1 MNQGQEKF
9 FGFIMERIGEENQGE
24 AQELLSESFS
34 KQNDGTFNAEYMASF
49 VPRMLQLIKPEFVE
63 EVKGVMSRHRA

>member
-9 FGFIMERIGEENQGE
+9 FGFIMERISEENQGE

-34 KQNDGTFNAEYMASF
+34 KQDNGTFNAEYMATF
-49 VPRMLQLIKPEFVE
+49 IPRILQLIKPEFVE
-63 EVKGVMSRHRA
+63 EVKGVMSKHRD